1 MLPPG
6 LVCTAFYSRQR
17 VHRASIAPT
26 RTEATSERAYGACM
40 CVRCVNWA
48 QSKPNGHICQKNGEA
63 RVFPVLNTG
72 LYHPNSKLYS
82 RINEVRLWGC
92 MCMQSKLMSKL

>member
-40 CVRCVNWA
+40 CVRCVKWA

-63 RVFPVLNTG
+63 RGLSGPKYHLN
-72 LYHPNSKLYS
+72 S
-82 RINEVRLWGC
+82 RLGAHGGGRPFFTYDKKDEL
-92 MCMQSKLMSKL
+92 